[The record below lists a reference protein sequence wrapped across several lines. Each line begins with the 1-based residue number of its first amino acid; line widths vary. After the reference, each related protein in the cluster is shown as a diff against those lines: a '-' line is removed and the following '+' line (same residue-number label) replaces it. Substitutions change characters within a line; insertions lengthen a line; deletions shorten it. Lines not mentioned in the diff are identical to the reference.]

1 MAEERE
7 SNRPATVPGEQVAR
21 SDDDVEGHVNVP
33 GRLDDTDPDEAKL
46 KLANDEDDD
55 VEGHVNVPG

>member
-7 SNRPATVPGEQVAR
+7 NQQGR
-21 SDDDVEGHVNVP
+21 SDEADFQGHSQAP
-33 GRLDDTDPDEAKL
+33 LLDDTDPDEAKL

-55 VEGHVNVPG
+55 VEGHANVPSQTP

>member
-7 SNRPATVPGEQVAR
+7 NQQAGYQGAGKP
-21 SDDDVEGHVNVP
+21 DVEGHSNVP
-33 GRLDDTDPDEAKL
+33 RSDDADPDELKL

-55 VEGHVNVPG
+55 VEGHSNHPSQTAG

>member
-7 SNRPATVPGEQVAR
+7 NQKSNQVGR
-21 SDDDVEGHVNVP
+21 SDEADFQGHGQVP
-33 GRLDDTDPDEAKL
+33 LTEDSDPDELKT

-55 VEGHVNVPG
+55 VEAHSQHPHQTGG

>member
-7 SNRPATVPGEQVAR
+7 NQKAGRQGAGQPDVEAHSNHPR
-21 SDDDVEGHVNVP
+21 SDNA
-33 GRLDDTDPDEAKL
+33 DPDELKL

-55 VEGHVNVPG
+55 VEGHSNHPSQTAG

>member
-7 SNRPATVPGEQVAR
+7 NQQGYQAGR
-21 SDDDVEGHVNVP
+21 SDEADFQGHGQKP
-33 GRLDDTDPDEAKL
+33 LLDDADPDEAKL

-55 VEGHVNVPG
+55 VEAHSQHPHQTGG

>member
-7 SNRPATVPGEQVAR
+7 NQQAGYQGAGQP
-21 SDDDVEGHVNVP
+21 DVEGHSNHP
-33 GRLDDTDPDEAKL
+33 RSDDADPDELKL

-55 VEGHVNVPG
+55 DVEGHSNHPSQTAG

>member
-7 SNRPATVPGEQVAR
+7 NQQGHQSGR
-21 SDDDVEGHVNVP
+21 SDEADFQGHAQQP
-33 GRLDDTDPDEAKL
+33 LLDDADPDEAKL

-55 VEGHVNVPG
+55 VEGHAQVPSQTP

>member
-7 SNRPATVPGEQVAR
+7 NQISQQ
-21 SDDDVEGHVNVP
+21 EGQNDEADFLGHAQE
-33 GRLDDTDPDEAKL
+33 GLLDDTDPDEAKL

-55 VEGHVNVPG
+55 VEGHVHHPQQEP